1 MTHADFKRVSDNL
14 LTKKEVSFSQA
25 ALGDKVRVKTLDG
38 EVVLKIPAGTPS
50 GQQFTLKGQ
59 GVNRLRG
66 RGRGDLL
73 VEVKVAVPKDLSRSQ
88 KKLMEEL
95 QREGL

>member
-1 MTHADFKRVSDNL
+1 M
-14 LTKKEVSFSQA
+14 SFSQA

-73 VEVKVAVPKDLSRSQ
+73 VEVKVEVPKNLSREQ

-95 QREGL
+95 SKEGL